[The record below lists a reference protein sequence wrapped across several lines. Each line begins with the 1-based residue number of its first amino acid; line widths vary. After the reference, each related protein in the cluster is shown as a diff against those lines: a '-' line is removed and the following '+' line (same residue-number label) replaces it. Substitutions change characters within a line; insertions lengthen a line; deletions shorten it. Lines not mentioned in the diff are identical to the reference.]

1 MVLKLEAD
9 LAVKLYEK
17 YNVFTR
23 RELESRYGVFSAEY
37 ASRVRIEGGVALEMA
52 ESMILP
58 AVDAEYS
65 TAVQAYGAAKSAAIS
80 RGRQTARATALRLGA
95 GLDDLGKKTAVLRA
109 ALDGEPSAIITAMA
123 DLRKTVD
130 ALERIVSDDAW
141 PLPKY
146 REMLFLH

>member
-1 MVLKLEAD
+1 MIINTCGFIESAKAEAID
-9 LAVKLYEK
+9 
-17 YNVFTR
+17 
-23 RELESRYGVFSAEY
+23 S
-37 ASRVRIEGGVALEMA
+37 
-52 ESMILP
+52 IL
-58 AVDAEYS
+58 S
-65 TAVQAYGAAKSAAIS
+65 YGAAKAAGVA

-95 GLDDLGKKTAVLRA
+95 GLDDLGKKTAVLHA
-109 ALDGEPSAIITAMA
+109 ALDSDPSAIIAAMA